1 MDWKSPPAAKRIPDP
16 PETSARE
23 LKHSGLLAGWVAP
36 VSKPGS
42 PASDL
47 CSMGWETGVPGER
60 FVLDGVGDR
69 LPCGH
74 LARAEIDDRSLG
86 NAFQTRLHLSFFPWN
101 SGLSSA
107 LKTKQIPV
115 FNTLPPSPVHSFW
128 LRNTGNGYNP
138 SNVTTPRKRSSDRK
152 RPGSIS
158 IRDVA
163 RRAGV
168 SIATVSRAVNRIPTV
183 DPELA
188 KRVWKAID
196 EVGYVPNTQ
205 ARALVSG
212 RSRMLGL
219 IVSEITNPFFP
230 ELVQEFENLAV
241 AQGYEVLIGST
252 NYEPARTESLI
263 RRMLQ
268 RNVDGVAVMT
278 FGIEEDLVKQL
289 VEREFPLVFVDAG
302 PDLPN
307 IRVLK
312 VNYGEG
318 IRQAVQHLAALGHR
332 RIAFITGPLRLR
344 SAIARR
350 EAFVKSMAEL
360 GLTVPSAHIVEG
372 NHTMEGGILAMEQLT
387 SHHELPTAVMCSND
401 MTAIGALHALFRTAH
416 SVPQEISVVGFD
428 DIHLAQFMLPP
439 LTTVQMSCQ
448 DLAAAAVEALRA
460 GIEHDHPNAAKK
472 EWQIPTRLVVRQ
484 STDFPSGSLPALAA
498 RKASKPRNH

>member
-1 MDWKSPPAAKRIPDP
+1 MSVPRN
-16 PETSARE
+16 
-23 LKHSGLLAGWVAP
+23 
-36 VSKPGS
+36 KP
-42 PASDL
+42 
-47 CSMGWETGVPGER
+47 
-60 FVLDGVGDR
+60 
-69 LPCGH
+69 
-74 LARAEIDDRSLG
+74 
-86 NAFQTRLHLSFFPWN
+86 
-101 SGLSSA
+101 SS
-107 LKTKQIPV
+107 
-115 FNTLPPSPVHSFW
+115 N
-128 LRNTGNGYNP
+128 R
-138 SNVTTPRKRSSDRK
+138 
-152 RPGSIS
+152 RPGATS

-163 RRAGV
+163 KRAGV

-183 DPELA
+183 DPALA
-188 KRVWKAID
+188 ERVWRAIE
-196 EVGYVPNTQ
+196 EVGYLPNTQ

-278 FGIEEDLVKQL
+278 FGIEEELVQKL

-332 RIAFITGPLRLR
+332 QIAFITGPLRLR
-344 SAIARR
+344 SAVARCD
-350 EAFVKSMAEL
+350 AYLKSMAEL
-360 GLTVPSAHIVEG
+360 GLTVPAEHIIEG
-372 NHTMEGGILAMEQLT
+372 NHTMEGGIAAMEQLT
-387 SHHELPTAVMCSND
+387 ALKELPTAVLCSND
-401 MTAIGALHALFRTAH
+401 MTAIGALHALFRTTH
-416 SVPQEISVVGFD
+416 KVPDEISVVGFD

-439 LTTVQMSCQ
+439 LTTVQMSCK
-448 DLAAAAVEALRA
+448 DLAAGAVEALRA
-460 GIEHDHPNAAKK
+460 GIEPDHPKAART
-472 EWQIPTRLVVRQ
+472 EWAIGTRLVVRQ
-484 STDFPSGSLPALAA
+484 STAFPRGTLPALVERAA
-498 RKASKPRNH
+498 TRQKS